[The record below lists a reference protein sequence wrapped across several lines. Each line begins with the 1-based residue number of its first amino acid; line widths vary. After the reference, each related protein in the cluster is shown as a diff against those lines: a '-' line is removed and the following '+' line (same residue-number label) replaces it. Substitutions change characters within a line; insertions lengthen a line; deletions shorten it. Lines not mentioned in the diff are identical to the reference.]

1 MTAGDSVAD
10 ADGAVPDAG
19 DDAPAGE
26 PVTTAAAR
34 DLLRDLVETPS
45 PSGDEAA
52 AADVLVEF
60 FRSHGRAAATDA
72 VGNVRAPGDEAVL
85 LTSHV
90 DTVPGELPVEVTE
103 ADGDAVL
110 HGRGSVDATG
120 ALAAMAAAAVRT
132 GASFAGVVGEETD
145 SRGARHLLADR
156 AAPEAV
162 VNGEPSGWDGIA
174 LGYRGLLAGT
184 YRATT
189 EAAHAARPE
198 ANAVDLAM
206 DWWAAATEA
215 LSAHGHGGD
224 AADSEGADPDGEVFD
239 RVTATPRA
247 IEGGPTDDGTA
258 VEATLSAGF
267 RLPPGTDPEA
277 AAATVEAVTDRGA
290 IEWAQSIPPWLGT
303 PRCDLA
309 RAFRAAVREAGGEPR
324 HVRKTGT
331 CDANLFAA
339 AWDCPVVTYG
349 PGDSSLDHAPDER
362 LPLPA
367 FDRSLAVL
375 TAVATEVCG

>member
-1 MTAGDSVAD
+1 MTAGE
-10 ADGAVPDAG
+10 AV
-19 DDAPAGE
+19 GE
-26 PVTTAAAR
+26 TTRAVTTAEAR
-34 DLLRDLVETPS
+34 DLLRNLVGTPS

-52 AADVLVEF
+52 AARVLVEF
-60 FRSHGRAAATDA
+60 FRSHGREVATDA
-72 VGNVRAPGDEAVL
+72 VGNVRAPGDDALL

-90 DTVPGELPVEVTE
+90 DTVPGELPVEVTDE
-103 ADGDAVL
+103 GGEAVL
-110 HGRGSVDATG
+110 NGRGSVDATG

-145 SRGARHLLADR
+145 SRGARHLIDDR
-156 AAPEAV
+156 AAPDAV

-189 EAAHAARPE
+189 AAAHGARPE

-206 DWWAAATEA
+206 DWWAAATDA
-215 LSAHGHGGD
+215 LSAHGPTD
-224 AADSEGADPDGEVFD
+224 DPDADVFD
-239 RVTATPRA
+239 RVTATPRTVD
-247 IEGGPTDDGTA
+247 GGPTDDGTA
-258 VEATLSAGF
+258 TAATLEARF

-277 AAATVEAVTDRGA
+277 AAATVEAVTDRGE
-290 IEWAQSIPPWLGT
+290 IEWGQSIQPWLGT

-309 RAFRAAVREAGGEPR
+309 RAFRVAVRDAGGEPR

-339 AWDCPVVTYG
+339 AWDRPVVTYG
-349 PGDSSLDHAPDER
+349 PGDSSLDHTPDER
-362 LPLPA
+362 LSLPA

-375 TAVATEVCG
+375 THVATEVCG